1 MFKKIL
7 VAIDGSEYSYQILP
21 VALEVAKRF
30 GSDAIV
36 LHVAEHERSRAA
48 AYPTETA
55 SEANRLVADAVKLL
69 RDGGVAAKGMVHDVG
84 TGHVARNITDTATS
98 EGVDLIV
105 MGSRGLSDVQGL
117 FLGSV
122 THKVMQLT
130 HAAVL
135 VARGGAAVKVEQ
147 PALVQAAAAI

>member
-7 VAIDGSEYSYQILP
+7 VAIDSSEYSNQILP

-30 GSDAIV
+30 GSEAFV
-36 LHVAEHERSRAA
+36 LHVTEHEHSRAA
-48 AYPTETA
+48 GYPTETA
-55 SEANRLVADAVKLL
+55 ADVNRLVADAVRVL
-69 RDGGVAAKGMVHDVG
+69 RDGGVTARGEVHDAG
-84 TGHVARNITDTATS
+84 AGHIARNIVETADS

-130 HAAVL
+130 HLAVL
-135 VARGGAAVKVEQ
+135 VARGGAAVKVVQ
-147 PALVQAAAAI
+147 PAPVRAAAAI